1 MSMTM
6 LDVTLHIDE
15 DTTHDERE
23 DLRDVFLDK
32 KGVMTADCRDTSP
45 HLMIIGYDPEDIT
58 TAELMATVKRRGYHA
73 ELVAM

>member
-1 MSMTM
+1 MSTTM

-23 DLRDVFLDK
+23 DLRDAFLDK

-45 HLMIIGYDPEDIT
+45 HLMIIGYDPEDVT
-58 TAELMATVKRRGYHA
+58 TAELMATAKQRGYHA

>member
-32 KGVMTADCRDTSP
+32 KGVIKQQKCFYRIPMSLFSVTLQR
-45 HLMIIGYDPEDIT
+45 
-58 TAELMATVKRRGYHA
+58 
-73 ELVAM
+73 

>member
-1 MSMTM
+1 MTM

>member
-15 DTTHDERE
+15 DTTHNERE
-23 DLRDVFLDK
+23 NLRDAFFNM
-32 KGVMTADCRDTSP
+32 KGVMTADYRDERP
-45 HLMIIGYDPEDIT
+45 HLMIIGFDPENIT
-58 TAELMATVKRRGYHA
+58 TSDLMATVQKQGYHA